1 MLQIENTIYK
11 ISDFRVFTI
20 ESLTINAGDIVA
32 FVGRNGSG
40 KSVLAKAL
48 AGDQTVLSGKV
59 INHFKSIAHISFEH
73 LQKIIDDEWKRNN
86 TDMLSDKEDDTGLTT
101 AEIIQEY
108 NQDQALCENLA
119 LQFGIADLLNRR
131 FKYLST
137 GETRKTLIC
146 RTLMSKPELLILD
159 EPFDGLDVASR
170 ANLAE
175 TLSQLSKQNIT
186 IVMVLNRFNEIPPFV
201 KYIGLL
207 ANCQL
212 LKYGTKDTI
221 LNDVAVKQLT
231 NLEHLSNF
239 TLPEPDE
246 VSVPLPNDLDRII
259 LNNGFVQYDG
269 KAIINGL
276 SWRVKANE
284 NWQIIGPNGAGKS
297 TLLSLIT
304 GDHPQ
309 GYSNDLTLFGLKRG
323 SGETIWDIKRH
334 IGYVSSSFH
343 LDYRVSLSVEN
354 VLISGYFDSIGVY
367 QTASD
372 KQLKLIKQ
380 WLQLLDLTQLAEKPF
395 QSLSW
400 GQQRLVLIARALVKH
415 PTLLILDEPLQG
427 LDYLNRELVK
437 NWIDN
442 LIDKGNTQLL
452 FVSHHV
458 EDAPK
463 CITHRLTFVPNET
476 VGYQY
481 KIEGIKKLFR

>member
-40 KSVLAKAL
+40 KSILAKAL
-48 AGDQTVLSGKV
+48 AGDQTILSGKV
-59 INHFKSIAHISFEH
+59 INLFKSIAHISFEH
-73 LQKIIDDEWKRNN
+73 LQKIIDDQWKRNN
-86 TDMLSDKEDDTGLTT
+86 TDMLSDTEDDTGLTT
-101 AEIIQEY
+101 AEMIQET
-108 NQDQALCENLA
+108 NQNQALCENLA
-119 LQFGIADLLNRR
+119 LQFGIAHLLNRR

-309 GYSNDLTLFGLKRG
+309 GYSNDLTLFGHKRG

-354 VLISGYFDSIGVY
+354 VLVSGYFDSIGVY

-372 KQLKLIKQ
+372 KQLKLVKQ
-380 WLQLLDLTQLAEKPF
+380 WLQLLDLTELAEKPF

-400 GQQRLVLIARALVKH
+400 GLQRLVLIARALVKH

-437 NWIDN
+437 SWIDN
-442 LIDKGNTQLL
+442 LIDRGNTQLL
-452 FVSHHV
+452 FVSHHT

-463 CITHRLTFVPNET
+463 CITHRLTFVPNEP

-481 KIEGIKKLFR
+481 QIESIK

>member
-59 INHFKSIAHISFEH
+59 INRFKSIAHISFEH

-101 AEIIQEY
+101 AEIIQEH
-108 NQDQALCENLA
+108 NQNQALCESLA

-309 GYSNDLTLFGLKRG
+309 GYSNDLTLFGHKRG

-354 VLISGYFDSIGVY
+354 VLVSGYFDSIGVY

-372 KQLKLIKQ
+372 KQLKLVKQ
-380 WLQLLDLTQLAEKPF
+380 WLQLLDLTELAEKPF

>member
-20 ESLTINAGDIVA
+20 ESLMINAGDIVA

-40 KSVLAKAL
+40 KSILAKAL
-48 AGDQTVLSGKV
+48 AGDQTILSGKV
-59 INHFKSIAHISFEH
+59 INRFKSIAHISFEH

-86 TDMLSDKEDDTGLTT
+86 TDMLSDTEDDTGLTT
-101 AEIIQEY
+101 AEMIQET
-108 NQDQALCENLA
+108 NQNQALCENLA
-119 LQFGIADLLNRR
+119 LQFGIAHLLNRR

-146 RTLMSKPELLILD
+146 RTLMSQPDLLILD

-175 TLSQLSKQNIT
+175 ILSQLSKQNIT
-186 IVMVLNRFNEIPPFV
+186 IVMVLNRFNEIPLFV

-221 LNDVAVKQLT
+221 LDDVAVKQLA

-239 TLPEPDE
+239 ILPDPDE
-246 VSVPLPNDLDRII
+246 ISVSLPNDLDRII

-276 SWRVKANE
+276 SWQVRANE

-309 GYSNDLTLFGLKRG
+309 GYSNDLTLFGRRRG

-343 LDYRVSLSVEN
+343 LDYRISLSVEN
-354 VLISGYFDSIGVY
+354 VLASGYFDSIGLY
-367 QTASD
+367 QAPSD
-372 KQLKLIKQ
+372 KQLKLVKQ
-380 WLQLLDLTQLAEKPF
+380 WLQLLDLTELAEKPF

-400 GQQRLVLIARALVKH
+400 GLQRLVLIARALVKH

-437 NWIDN
+437 SWIDN
-442 LIDKGNTQLL
+442 LIDRGNTQLL
-452 FVSHHV
+452 FVSHHT

-463 CITHRLTFVPNET
+463 CITHRLTFVPNEP

-481 KIEGIKKLFR
+481 KIESMK